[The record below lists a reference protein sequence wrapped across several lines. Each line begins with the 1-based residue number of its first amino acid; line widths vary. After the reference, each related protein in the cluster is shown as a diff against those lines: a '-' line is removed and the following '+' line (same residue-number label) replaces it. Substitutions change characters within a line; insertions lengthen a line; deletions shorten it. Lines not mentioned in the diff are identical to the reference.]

1 MHVTEAAGGGVRRHL
16 GYILPALARAG
27 VRQSLVVSRERAEPG
42 LTEDLAAWQALGC
55 TVHVLPMR
63 HGLSLRDPAHVRAL
77 RRLVRTEE
85 PTLLH
90 AHATKAGLLARLA
103 VAPRLPVV
111 YSPHSFFFQELGG
124 FRRWLARSLES
135 WLARRTARFMLVAEG
150 ERELASHELGVP
162 GERLGVVE
170 NGLPDDWADRLLPR
184 DEVRARWQA
193 DPADRILVV
202 PARLARQKG
211 HDWLF
216 RALAP
221 LAAEP
226 RLQVRLLGSGP
237 AEPDLRRLA
246 RDLGIER
253 LLRWDGYVPDADRRL
268 AGADLAL
275 LPSWHEGLPYA
286 LLEGLAA
293 GVPLL
298 VSDIPGN
305 VPQPELRGVIGTVPV
320 GDVGAL
326 TGAIRAF
333 LDRPASWRERAA
345 HGPTLQRRF
354 WSLDRQ
360 VEGLLACYLSL
371 S

>member
-16 GYILPALARAG
+16 GYILPALAQAG
-27 VRQSLVVSRERAEPG
+27 VRQTLVISLERAEPG
-42 LTEDLAAWQALGC
+42 LAVDLAAWQELGC
-55 TVHVLPMR
+55 AVHVLSMR
-63 HGLSLRDPAHVRAL
+63 HGLSLHDPAQLRIL
-77 RRLVRTEE
+77 RRFTQAEE

-103 VAPRLPVV
+103 ATPRLPVV

-124 FRRWLARSLES
+124 FRRWLARALER
-135 WLARRTARFMLVAEG
+135 WLARRTARFVLVADG
-150 ERELASHELGVP
+150 ERELARRELGVP
-162 GERLGVVE
+162 EERLHVVE
-170 NGLPDDWADRLLPR
+170 NGLPGDWADRLLPR
-184 DEVRARWQA
+184 DEVRTNWQA
-193 DPADRILVV
+193 DPADRVLVV

-221 LAAEP
+221 LATEP
-226 RLQVRLLGSGP
+226 RFQVRLLGNGP
-237 AEPDLRRLA
+237 AESDLRRLA
-246 RDLGIER
+246 CDLGIER
-253 LLRWDGYVPDADRRL
+253 LLRWDGFVPDADRRL
-268 AGADLAL
+268 AGADLVL
-275 LPSWHEGLPYA
+275 LPSRHEGLPYA

-305 VPQPELRGVIGTVPV
+305 VPRPELREAAGTVPV
-320 GDVGAL
+320 GDADAL

-333 LDRPASWRERAA
+333 LDNPAPWRERAQR
-345 HGPTLQRRF
+345 GPALQRQF